1 MKAILID
8 DSPQARRLL
17 KMMLA
22 EFAPEIEVVAEA
34 AEATQAMD
42 LINEHKPDLLFLDI
56 EMPEKSGL
64 QFAEELLLKALQ
76 VEIVFITAYSEYA
89 VQAFRLS
96 AIDYLLKPLQEK
108 DLQEAIE
115 KVKYKLN
122 LEKNQDRLKTLA
134 QNLRK
139 DKPEKLCLPIQN
151 GYDYIDLDNI
161 EYLEADGSYVHIC
174 LLDTRKITV
183 SKNLRHYE
191 NLLEG
196 LGYFIRV
203 HRSFIVNKNHIKTIL
218 KGDKNQILMQS
229 QKVIDIARDRKQNF
243 WQMMEI
249 YTKI

>member
-22 EFAPEIEVVAEA
+22 EFAPEIEILAEA
-34 AEATQAMD
+34 PDATQAIE
-42 LINEHKPDLLFLDI
+42 LINKHKPDILFLDI

-64 QFAEELLLKALQ
+64 QFAEELLSNEFQ
-76 VEIVFITAYSEYA
+76 PEIIFITAYSEFA

-115 KVKYKLN
+115 KVKYKLK

-139 DKPEKLCLPIQN
+139 DKPEKLCLPVQN

-161 EYLEADGSYVHIC
+161 EYLEADGSYVHIS

-218 KGDKNQILMQS
+218 KGDKSQILMQS
-229 QKVIDIARDRKQNF
+229 QKIIDIARDRKQNF
-243 WQMMEI
+243 WQMMEV
-249 YTKI
+249 